1 MSLSV
6 VEGWTERIKYT
17 LTADGATVNLTG
29 MSVTLLLYDVTKT
42 LFSYSGTSGVDTAS
56 ILAILSTLEAAW
68 TDLAQQCPEQ
78 DRSRLVLPAQG
89 TRLNAG
95 GSSPPPFCF
104 ARLSERTPVFPSY
117 SIHMPRE
124 WL

>member
-56 ILAILSTLEAAW
+56 SGIVYFDPAA
-68 TDLAQQCPEQ
+68 TDLLDANAPYYARWKVTDGAGKVSFFPNSFAEQ
-78 DRSRLVLPAQG
+78 WTVRKP
-89 TRLNAG
+89 
-95 GSSPPPFCF
+95 
-104 ARLSERTPVFPSY
+104 
-117 SIHMPRE
+117 
-124 WL
+124 